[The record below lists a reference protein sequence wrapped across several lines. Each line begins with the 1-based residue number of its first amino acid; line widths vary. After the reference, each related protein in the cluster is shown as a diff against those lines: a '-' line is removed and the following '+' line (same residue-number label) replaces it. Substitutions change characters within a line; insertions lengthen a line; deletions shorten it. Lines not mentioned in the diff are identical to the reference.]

1 MSSFYI
7 VSTSNSNDKW
17 LNLDDSHILQQR
29 VRTVIRDEN
38 DNYYQIILDEGY
50 RCDGLSVPMIF
61 CWYLPSW
68 DRDNSLY
75 NLSGAIHDALYTIEG
90 AKIFSRE
97 ECDDVFRGLLRDA
110 GISRS
115 KAGLADVSVGLFA
128 GGKKHWG
135 NDTWSNRDKIHVR
148 CM

>member
-17 LNLDDSHILQQR
+17 LGTDDSHVLQQR

-38 DNYYQIILDEGY
+38 DNYWQIILDKGY
-50 RCDGLSVPMIF
+50 RCDGLSVPKIF
-61 CWYLPSW
+61 RWYLPSW
-68 DRDNSLY
+68 DKDNSLY
-75 NLSGAIHDALYTIEG
+75 NLSGAIHDALYTLRG
-90 AKIFSRE
+90 ANMFSRE

-115 KAGLADVSVGLFA
+115 KAGLADMSVRLFA
-128 GGKKHWG
+128 GGEKHWG